1 MYLTM
6 KNLYHI
12 ISPIVGQSFGILLV
26 EVEPVL
32 HQELERA
39 RLDDVVLRTNGQD
52 VESLDVKRDR
62 GFVVATV
69 GVGVVGA
76 TKR

>member
-1 MYLTM
+1 M

-39 RLDDVVLRTNGQD
+39 RLDDVVLRTNRQD
-52 VESLDVKRDR
+52 VERLDVKRDR